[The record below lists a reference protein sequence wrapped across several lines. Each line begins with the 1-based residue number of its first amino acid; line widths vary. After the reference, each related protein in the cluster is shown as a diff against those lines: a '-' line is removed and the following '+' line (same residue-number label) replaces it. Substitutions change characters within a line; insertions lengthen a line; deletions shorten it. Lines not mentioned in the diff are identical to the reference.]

1 MTFETDAAFS
11 FTDLSDRL
19 SGEGGA
25 EFASDALQRLDTLK
39 KEVERRIDGG
49 LSREDFER
57 FSAVSEALGSAMATM
72 ALLVKSRTTAES
84 PATEPEGRD

>member
-25 EFASDALQRLDTLK
+25 EFASNALQRLGALK
-39 KEVERRIDGG
+39 QEVERRIDGG
-49 LSREDFER
+49 LSKDDYER

-72 ALLVKSRTTAES
+72 ALLVKSHTNVVRS
-84 PATEPEGRD
+84 ATEPKGRD